1 MQMLADYKQTDKEI
15 KKSIKADPNDL
26 STIKEN
32 SVPDIVRNLDDKQ
45 EAYDVKLN

>member
-1 MQMLADYKQTDKEI
+1 MLELSGKAKKFLADYKKTDKEI

-32 SVPDIVRNLDDKQ
+32 SV
-45 EAYDVKLN
+45 